1 MLKSRKNV
9 WPLYWRWNV
18 SISNTFGRRT
28 IVHSDHKPLEMIV
41 KKPLHEAPRRLQ
53 GMASSHAA
61 VRHWSHIPQR
71 ERDAYC
77 RYTLKEHTCHT
88 VEVLTTSVLWMQ
100 WDIYQSAQNACKC
113 SRRAYTGTIH
123 CRCWN
128 MWYSEVGQ
136 SGDMRYQ
143 PVSMHTSAWEL
154 NLLSAMDWYSA
165 ENELLFLREC
175 GNSRRNVS
183 TDHTWELKVYYE
195 EHDNV
200 CTGRTWQQTSDKSL
214 RTARRADCM
223 RGRYR
228 KKPHETPTLQR
239 EKVGVDLFSW
249 EGRDYQVV
257 VDYTSY
263 TDPYL
268 ALLEIKNTPTQGLG
282 SSPAQ
287 RLLNRRTRTLLPMS
301 SKLLAPRGEE
311 YLNQDRIR
319 LKDLQR
325 TTGQTLQQD
334 SQGSVRLRRRRCG
347 PNEAVSSR
355 TKGMGKGCCA
365 KTTGWAF
372 VWGRYT
378 SGDIQA
384 QSSASTGE
392 HVRQRRQYQLC
403 QSCHMI
409 CNAMQL
415 FLSRQ
420 IARPWTRQ
428 RSTANRRSSDDQPD
442 RRKDL
447 RVWRTMFTTDCNVK
461 TRIVNWTVQDRG
473 LTLNNNFDL
482 IGHFTWKEEHLT

>member
-1 MLKSRKNV
+1 MLF
-9 WPLYWRWNV
+9 P
-18 SISNTFGRRT
+18 
-28 IVHSDHKPLEMIV
+28 
-41 KKPLHEAPRRLQ
+41 
-53 GMASSHAA
+53 
-61 VRHWSHIPQR
+61 
-71 ERDAYC
+71 
-77 RYTLKEHTCHT
+77 
-88 VEVLTTSVLWMQ
+88 
-100 WDIYQSAQNACKC
+100 
-113 SRRAYTGTIH
+113 
-123 CRCWN
+123 
-128 MWYSEVGQ
+128 
-136 SGDMRYQ
+136 
-143 PVSMHTSAWEL
+143 
-154 NLLSAMDWYSA
+154 
-165 ENELLFLREC
+165 REC

-325 TTGQTLQQD
+325 QQARHYNKTAKDLSVLEEGGVVRMKPFRQGQKEWEKAVVQRRLDERSYEVDTP
-334 SQGSVRLRRRRCG
+334 QGTYRRNRVHLRRTCETETTVSVVPVLSHDLQRYAAVLVP
-347 PNEAVSSR
+347 PNS
-355 TKGMGKGCCA
+355 
-365 KTTGWAF
+365 TTMN
-372 VWGRYT
+372 
-378 SGDIQA
+378 
-384 QSSASTGE
+384 E
-392 HVRQRRQYQLC
+392 
-403 QSCHMI
+403 
-409 CNAMQL
+409 
-415 FLSRQ
+415 
-420 IARPWTRQ
+420 
-428 RSTANRRSSDDQPD
+428 TAIDSEPAIIR
-442 RRKDL
+442 
-447 RVWRTMFTTDCNVK
+447 
-461 TRIVNWTVQDRG
+461 
-473 LTLNNNFDL
+473 
-482 IGHFTWKEEHLT
+482 